1 MKRIA
6 LLLSLG
12 TAILL
17 ASLFTARRANSN
29 AGLQESTAAPSEI
42 ALVGGRVYVSPFQPA
57 INNGMI
63 LIRGGKISAVGHK
76 IRIPGGVGRLDCSG
90 MYIMAG
96 FQNSHVHFTEPKW
109 TDAAQ
114 IPASQLTSQLQEMFT
129 RYGFTTVVD
138 AGSLIDNTTA
148 IRKRIDSGEVPGPR
162 ILTAGIPL
170 YPAGAIPYYLKNSL
184 PPAQL
189 KLLYQPSTPA
199 EAVADVDRNIAA
211 GTDLI
216 KLFTGS
222 WVSKQQVVNMPLA
235 IAQAAVEEAH
245 RKGKLVYAHPSNV
258 AGFQIAL
265 QAHVDVLA
273 HAVEDTRGWNQRYI
287 KQMKA
292 QRMWLIPT
300 LSLFSG
306 DSNIK
311 DILQAVGDYSQDHED
326 ILFGTDE
333 GFTTEYDPAQEYVLM
348 QRAGL
353 DFWHILDT
361 LTVAPSVRFGSSA
374 ARGQIRAGMDAD
386 LVIVSRNPEDDIRGL
401 ASVVYTFR
409 DGRII
414 YSALQQ

>member
-1 MKRIA
+1 MA
-6 LLLSLG
+6 LLLPLVFVPLVAILCMVPSAK
-12 TAILL
+12 TAIQ
-17 ASLFTARRANSN
+17 
-29 AGLQESTAAPSEI
+29 QESTFSSSEI

-57 INNGMI
+57 INNGMV
-63 LIRGGKISAVGHK
+63 LIRDGKIAAVGHK
-76 IRIPGGVGRLDCSG
+76 IHIPGGVGTLDCSG

-114 IPASQLTSQLQEMFT
+114 IPAPQLAAQLQEMFT

-148 IRKRIDSGEVPGPR
+148 IRKRIESGEVAGPR

-184 PPAQL
+184 PPNEL
-189 KLLYQPSTPA
+189 KLLYQPSTPP
-199 EAVADVDRNIAA
+199 EAMADVDRDVTA
-211 GTDLI
+211 GADLI

-235 IAQAAVEEAH
+235 IAQAAVQEAH
-245 RKGKLVYAHPSNV
+245 RKGRLVYAHPSNV
-258 AGFQIAL
+258 AGLQIAL

-273 HAVEDTRGWNQRYI
+273 HAAEDTRGWNQSYI

-311 DILQAVGDYSQDHED
+311 DILSEVGDYSQDHED
-326 ILFGTDE
+326 ILFGTDV
-333 GFTTEYDPAQEYVLM
+333 GFTTEYDPTREYVLM

-361 LTVAPSVRFGSSA
+361 LTAAPAVRFGKSA
-374 ARGQIRAGMDAD
+374 VRGQIKAGMDAD
-386 LVIVSRNPEDDIRGL
+386 LVVVSKDPESDIHGL
-401 ASVVYTFR
+401 ANVVYTFR

-414 YSALQQ
+414 YSTLQQ

>member
-6 LLLSLG
+6 LLLPLG
-12 TAILL
+12 FVPLL
-17 ASLFTARRANSN
+17 AFLWMVPSAKTAPQ
-29 AGLQESTAAPSEI
+29 QESTFSPSEI
-42 ALVGGRVYVSPFQPA
+42 ALVGARVYVSPFQPA
-57 INNGMI
+57 INDGTVF
-63 LIRGGKISAVGHK
+63 IRDGKIAAVGRK
-76 IRIPGGVGRLDCSG
+76 IRLPGGVGRLDCSG

-109 TDAAQ
+109 NDAAQ
-114 IPASQLTSQLQEMFT
+114 IPAPQLASQLQEMFT

-138 AGSLIDNTTA
+138 AASLIDNTTA
-148 IRKRIDSGEVPGPR
+148 IRKRIESGEVPGPR

-170 YPAGAIPYYLKNSL
+170 YPSGAIPYYLKNSL
-184 PPAQL
+184 PPNEL
-189 KLLYQPSTPA
+189 KLLYQPATAA

-211 GTDLI
+211 GADII

-222 WVSKQQVVNMPLA
+222 WVSKQQIVNMQLA
-235 IAQAAVEEAH
+235 IAQAAVDEAH

-258 AGFQIAL
+258 AGLQIAL

-273 HAVEDTRGWNQRYI
+273 HAIEDTRGWNQSYL

-300 LSLFSG
+300 LTLFSG

-311 DILQAVGDYSQDHED
+311 DILEEVGDYSQDHED
-326 ILFGTDE
+326 ILFGTDV
-333 GFTTEYDPAQEYVLM
+333 GFTTEYDPMREYVLM

-353 DFWHILDT
+353 NFWHILDT
-361 LTVAPSVRFGSSA
+361 LTAAPAVRFGTSA
-374 ARGQIRAGMDAD
+374 TRGQIKAGMDAD
-386 LVIVSRNPEDDIRGL
+386 LVVVSKDPEGDIRAL
-401 ASVVYTFR
+401 ANVVYTFR

-414 YSALQQ
+414 YSTIQQ

>member
-1 MKRIA
+1 MA
-6 LLLSLG
+6 LLLSLA
-12 TAILL
+12 TTVLV
-17 ASLFTARRANSN
+17 ASLFTAQRANSD
-29 AGLQESTAAPSEI
+29 AGLQESTAVPSEI
-42 ALVGGRVYVSPFQPA
+42 ALVGGRIFVSPFQPA
-57 INNGMI
+57 INNGMV
-63 LIRGGKISAVGHK
+63 LIRDGKIAAVGHK
-76 IRIPGGVGRLDCSG
+76 IRIPGGIGRLDCSG

-96 FQNSHVHFTEPKW
+96 LQNSHVHFTEPKW

-114 IPASQLTSQLQEMFT
+114 IPAAQLASQLQEMFT

-138 AGSLIDNTTA
+138 TGSLIDNTTA
-148 IRKRIDSGEVPGPR
+148 IRNRIESGEVAGPR

-184 PPAQL
+184 PPNEL
-189 KLLYQPSTPA
+189 KLLNQPSTPA
-199 EAVADVDRNIAA
+199 EAVADVDRNIARGA
-211 GTDLI
+211 NII

-222 WVSKQQVVNMPLA
+222 WVSKQQVVNMPPA

-273 HAVEDTRGWNQRYI
+273 HAVEDTRSWDKSYI

-300 LSLFSG
+300 LSLLSG

-311 DILQAVGDYSQDHED
+311 DILQEVGDYSQDHED

-333 GFTTEYDPAQEYVLM
+333 GFTAEYDPSREYVLM

-361 LTVAPSVRFGSSA
+361 LTVAPAVRFGTSA
-374 ARGQIRAGMDAD
+374 ARGQIKAGMDAD
-386 LVIVSRNPEDDIRGL
+386 LVVVSRNPEDDIRGL
-401 ASVVYTFR
+401 ASVVYTFH

-414 YSALQQ
+414 YSAIQQ

>member
-1 MKRIA
+1 MKRMP
-6 LLLSLG
+6 LLLPLVFAPLAAILWMVPSAK
-12 TAILL
+12 TAIQ
-17 ASLFTARRANSN
+17 
-29 AGLQESTAAPSEI
+29 QESTLGPSQI
-42 ALVGGRVYVSPFQPA
+42 ALVGARVYVSPFQPA
-57 INNGMI
+57 INNGTI
-63 LIRGGKISAVGHK
+63 LIRDGKIAAVGHK
-76 IRIPGGVGRLDCSG
+76 IHIPGGIGRLDCSG
-90 MYIMAG
+90 MYIIAG

-114 IPASQLTSQLQEMFT
+114 IPAPQLAGQLQEMFT

-148 IRKRIDSGEVPGPR
+148 IRKRIESGEVPGPR

-184 PPAQL
+184 PPNEL
-189 KLLYQPSTPA
+189 KLLYQPSTPP
-199 EAVADVDRNIAA
+199 EAMADVDRDVAA
-211 GTDLI
+211 GADLI

-235 IAQAAVEEAH
+235 IAQAAVQEAH
-245 RKGKLVYAHPSNV
+245 RKGRLVYAHPSNV
-258 AGFQIAL
+258 AGLQIAL

-273 HAVEDTRGWNQRYI
+273 HAIEDTRGWNQSYI

-311 DILQAVGDYSQDHED
+311 DILQEVGDYSQDHED
-326 ILFGTDE
+326 ILFGTDV
-333 GFTTEYDPAQEYVLM
+333 GFMNDYDPTREYVLM

-361 LTVAPSVRFGSSA
+361 LTAAPAVRFGKSA
-374 ARGQIRAGMDAD
+374 VRGQIKAGMDAD
-386 LVIVSRNPEDDIRGL
+386 LVVVSKDPESDIRSL
-401 ASVVYTFR
+401 ANVVYTFR
-409 DGRII
+409 EGRII
-414 YSALQQ
+414 YSTLQQ

>member
-6 LLLSLG
+6 LLLLLG
-12 TAILL
+12 PLSIAAALWMAPAAKTALQ
-17 ASLFTARRANSN
+17 
-29 AGLQESTAAPSEI
+29 QESNFNPSEI
-42 ALVGGRVYVSPFQPA
+42 ALVGARVYVSPFQAP
-57 INNGMI
+57 IGSGMI
-63 LIRGGKISAVGHK
+63 LIRGGKIAAVGHK

-109 TDAAQ
+109 NDAAQ
-114 IPASQLTSQLQEMFT
+114 IPAPQLTDQLREMFT

-138 AGSLIDNTTA
+138 AASLIDNTVA
-148 IRKRIDSGEVPGPR
+148 IRKRIESGEVSGPR

-170 YPAGAIPYYLKNSL
+170 YPAGAIPYYVKNST
-184 PPAQL
+184 PPDQL

-199 EAVADVDRNIAA
+199 EAAADVDRDIAA
-211 GTDLI
+211 GADII

-222 WVSKQQVVNMPLA
+222 WVSKQQVVTMPLA
-235 IAQAAVEEAH
+235 IAQAAVQEAH
-245 RKGKLVYAHPSNV
+245 RKGKIVYAHPSNL

-273 HAVEDTRGWNQRYI
+273 HAVEDTRGWNQSYV

-306 DSNIK
+306 DSNFK
-311 DILQAVGDYSQDHED
+311 DILQEVGDYSQDHED
-326 ILFGTDE
+326 ILFGTDA
-333 GFTTEYDPAQEYVLM
+333 GFTSDYDPTREYVLM

-361 LTVAPSVRFGSSA
+361 LTTAPAVRFGASA
-374 ARGQIRAGMDAD
+374 VRGQIKAGMNAD
-386 LVIVSRNPEDDIRGL
+386 LVVVSRDPENNIRGL
-401 ASVVYTFR
+401 ADVVYTFR

-414 YSALQQ
+414 YSTIQQ